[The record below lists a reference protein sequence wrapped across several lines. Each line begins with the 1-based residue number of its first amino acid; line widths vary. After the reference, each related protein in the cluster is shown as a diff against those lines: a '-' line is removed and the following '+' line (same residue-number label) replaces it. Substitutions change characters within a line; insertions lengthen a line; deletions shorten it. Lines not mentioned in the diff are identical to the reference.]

1 MTPFLQLSLSL
12 AIIIA
17 AAKAGGYISYRL
29 GQPSVLGELVV
40 GILLGPSVLDV
51 LHLPYFSDTHL
62 TEVIHEFAEI
72 GVLFLMFIAGLD
84 LHLSDLVKSG
94 KVAALSGTLGVVFP
108 LASGLAVGLAFS
120 MDKQSA
126 IFVGLILAATSVSI
140 SAQTLM
146 ELNVLRS
153 RVGIS
158 MLGAAVFDDIL
169 VVLGLSIFS
178 AIILSGTESSLLSI
192 LEIVLRMALFLGIA
206 ATLGFWLLPRFS
218 QRVDRLP
225 ISQGLIAFTVVMIL
239 LYGWAAEEL
248 GHMAAITGAFLAG
261 LVFARSPV
269 KERIQSGLSA
279 LAYGIFVPIFFIDV
293 GLQTN
298 ARELSGDILWLFLAM
313 TVVAVIGKV
322 LGVGLGAVLS
332 GFNRREALQLGI
344 GMMSRGEVGLIVA
357 SVGIA
362 EGAIPNSTFSA
373 VVGVVIVTTLLTPP
387 LLRMSFRKSSIEP
400 SSGSGTATVSDE
412 KNIQGETS

>member
-17 AAKAGGYISYRL
+17 AAKIGGYISYRL

-40 GILLGPSVLDV
+40 GIILGPSVLDI

-62 TEVIHEFAEI
+62 SEVIHEFAEI
-72 GVLFLMFIAGLD
+72 GVLLLMFIAGLD
-84 LHLSDLVKSG
+84 LHLSDLAKSG
-94 KVAALSGTLGVVFP
+94 KVAALGGTLGVVFP
-108 LASGLAVGLAFS
+108 LALGMATGLAFS
-120 MDKQSA
+120 LDMQAA

-169 VVLGLSIFS
+169 VVLGLSVFS
-178 AIILSGTESSLLSI
+178 AVILSGTEGSLLNV
-192 LEIVLRMALFLGIA
+192 LEIVLRMALYLGIA
-206 ATLGFWLLPRFS
+206 AALGFWLLPRLS
-218 QRVDRLP
+218 QRIDRLP
-225 ISQGLIAFTVVMIL
+225 ISQGLIAFIVVMIL
-239 LYGWAAEEL
+239 LYGWTAEEL
-248 GHMAAITGAFLAG
+248 GRMAAITGAFLAG
-261 LVFARSPV
+261 LIFARSPV
-269 KERIQSGLSA
+269 KERIESGISA

-293 GLQTN
+293 GLQAN
-298 ARELSGDILWLFLAM
+298 ARELNGDILWLFLAM

-322 LGVGLGAVLS
+322 VGVGLGAVLS

-357 SVGIA
+357 SVGVA

-387 LLRMSFRKSSIEP
+387 LLRLSFRKASPDP
-400 SSGSGTATVSDE
+400 SGGSGAASVRD
-412 KNIQGETS
+412 